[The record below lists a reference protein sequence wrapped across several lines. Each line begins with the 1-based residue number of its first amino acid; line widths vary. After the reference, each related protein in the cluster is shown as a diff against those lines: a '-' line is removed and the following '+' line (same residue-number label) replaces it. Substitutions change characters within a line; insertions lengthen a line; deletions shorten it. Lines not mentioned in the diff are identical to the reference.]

1 MTSIKLCPAELM
13 ALSGLPFAAVALYV
27 LAMRPRMDYRTG
39 MLGNA
44 PRISWHALSE
54 WCRVESRQGVA
65 EERLSEWQLRRLADH
80 LERAGLVDR
89 RSATNERTGTLVF
102 RLPLADRDS
111 SVQKNPA
118 GISAGK
124 SAGVPQREEH
134 PNPAGMS
141 AGKSAGHP
149 EPRFSKE
156 TSSSSSTSVDVETV
170 ADDDDDE
177 PGLIYP
183 QTLTPSQKASAAR
196 KVRSLQ
202 KGVRQRAI
210 DELTGYLIARS
221 SQGNPIRSPLAYL
234 ERIITSAQAAGWE
247 PAHADEIAARREA
260 AIRARETAPATPHA
274 AGGAPRVRGE
284 GAAGAIASLKAQLM
298 RKP

>member
-44 PRISWHALSE
+44 PRISWQALSE

-89 RSATNERTGTLVF
+89 RSATNERTATLVF

-118 GISAGK
+118 GMSEGK

-149 EPRFSKE
+149 EPRFSNE

-170 ADDDDDE
+170 ADDDDE

-196 KVRSLQ
+196 KVRSLP

-247 PAHADEIAARREA
+247 PAHADEIAARRES

>member
-44 PRISWHALSE
+44 PRISWQALSE

-118 GISAGK
+118 GMSAGK
-124 SAGVPQREEH
+124 SAGVPHREEH

-156 TSSSSSTSVDVETV
+156 TSSSSSPSVDVETV

-183 QTLTPSQKASAAR
+183 QTLTPSQKASAER
-196 KVRSLQ
+196 KVRSLP

-247 PAHADEIAARREA
+247 PAHADEIAARRGA

-274 AGGAPRVRGE
+274 AGGAVRMRGQ
-284 GAAGAIASLKAQLM
+284 GAAQGLTDLKSLL
-298 RKP
+298 RRR